1 MRVQPLTSWLEW
13 YRFARERLEQ
23 GHQEAIVYA
32 NLRSAEE
39 LNRRM
44 LRERP
49 PA

>member
-1 MRVQPLTSWLEW
+1 MRQLTSWLDW

-32 NLRSAEE
+32 NLRAAEE